1 MKFTQSAKTAWNG
14 QKPLPAEI
22 NTVQNQQDLAE
33 FELLSVIATLHGM
46 TAFDMLTGAEEGSE
60 KDRDIG
66 EVLEAF
72 QAFVKPKMPRSNYT
86 GKDKRIRKP

>member
-1 MKFTQSAKTAWNG
+1 MKFTPSVQTAWNG
-14 QKPLPAEI
+14 IKSLPAEI

-33 FELLSVIATLHGM
+33 FELLSVIAILHGM
-46 TAFDMLTGAEEGSE
+46 TAFDILTGAEEGSE

>member
-1 MKFTQSAKTAWNG
+1 
-14 QKPLPAEI
+14 
-22 NTVQNQQDLAE
+22 
-33 FELLSVIATLHGM
+33 M